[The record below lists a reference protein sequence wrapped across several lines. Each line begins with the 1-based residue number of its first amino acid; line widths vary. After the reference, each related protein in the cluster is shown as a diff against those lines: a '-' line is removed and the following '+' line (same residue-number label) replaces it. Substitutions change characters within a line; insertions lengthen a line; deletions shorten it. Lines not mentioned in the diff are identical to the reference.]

1 MAKGRHAYRK
11 GDRVGWRSHGSEAVG
26 RVKRRITRRTR
37 AAGRR
42 VDASPDDPQYEVES
56 EKSGRSAVH
65 RPQALWK
72 RRGRRGDDGGGNR
85 SH

>member
-26 RVKRRITRRTR
+26 RVWRRITRRTR
-37 AAGRR
+37 AAGRT
-42 VDASPDDPQYEVES
+42 VDASPDDPQYEVRS

-65 RPQALWK
+65 RPKALWK
-72 RRGRRGDDGGGNR
+72 RRGPRRDRDEGRR

>member
-11 GDRVGWRSHGSEAVG
+11 GERVGWRSHGSEAVG

-37 AAGRR
+37 AAGRT
-42 VDASPDDPQYEVES
+42 VNASPDDPQYEVES

-72 RRGRRGDDGGGNR
+72 RRGHRTGGGDGDR

>member
-11 GDRVGWRSHGSEAVG
+11 GERVSWRSHGSSAVG
-26 RVKRRITRRTR
+26 RVKRRITRRAR
-37 AAGRR
+37 AAGRT
-42 VDASPDDPQYEVES
+42 VDTSPGDPQYEVES
-56 EKSGRSAVH
+56 EKTGRSAVH

-72 RRGRRGDDGGGNR
+72 RRGHRMDGGGGDH